1 MVFHGF
7 SWLYMVFYGSRLVFH
22 VLSWFFSKLY
32 PPKLYP
38 GPTIQSRSAARRAA
52 QDLVY
57 LNIRIS
63 AYTKRIATSLKILI
77 FVPKTPFLAP
87 QMIFVHWKQYLW
99 PKIAHLGKILAA
111 KKQIIRFFNLV
122 LCGTA
127 DGAIV
132 VITGIK
138 PSSTLPVHLC
148 RL

>member
-1 MVFHGF
+1 MKRGEERVVSIPGGSTTGQDPF
-7 SWLYMVFYGSRLVFH
+7 STPTKYLQEEALLIRKKHENQRWACD
-22 VLSWFFSKLY
+22 FFSCA
-32 PPKLYP
+32 
-38 GPTIQSRSAARRAA
+38 IQFTEHKKINKNQSI
-52 QDLVY
+52 Y

-122 LCGTA
+122 LCGWRHCG
-127 DGAIV
+127 D
-132 VITGIK
+132 
-138 PSSTLPVHLC
+138 H
-148 RL
+148 RH

>member
-1 MVFHGF
+1 MGVRF
-7 SWLYMVFYGSRLVFH
+7 
-22 VLSWFFSKLY
+22 FFSC
-32 PPKLYP
+32 
-38 GPTIQSRSAARRAA
+38 TIQFTEHKKINKNQSI
-52 QDLVY
+52 Y

-122 LCGTA
+122 LCGWSHCG
-127 DGAIV
+127 D
-132 VITGIK
+132 
-138 PSSTLPVHLC
+138 H
-148 RL
+148 RH